1 MKDVNYFLK
10 EASFRSQQGF
20 EFVFADCIEVFD
32 QHETTLT
39 TEDEKTMTITWNM
52 AGWFKS
58 YHILDNNTNKIQQVI
73 DTLKQIGVDGETM
86 HHIIR
91 QVGMEEQMLRQLVL
105 GNPYTDTTDLLE
117 EKILLSNAGSHF

>member
-1 MKDVNYFLK
+1 MKDVSYFVK

-32 QHETTLT
+32 EHETTLT
-39 TEDEKTMTITWNM
+39 TQDEKTMIITWNT

-58 YHILDNNTNKIQQVI
+58 YHIQDNSASKIQQVI
-73 DTLKQIGVDGETM
+73 NTLRQIEVDGETM
-86 HHIIR
+86 QYILR

-105 GNPYTDTTDLLE
+105 TSPHTDTTDLLE
-117 EKILLSNAGSHF
+117 EKVQLSNNGIHL

>member
-32 QHETTLT
+32 QDKTTLT
-39 TEDEKTMTITWNM
+39 TEDGKTMIITWNM

-58 YHILDNNTNKIQQVI
+58 YYVQDNSASTIQQVI
-73 DTLKQIGVDGETM
+73 DTLRQIEVDGETM

-117 EKILLSNAGSHF
+117 EKVLLSNTGGHF